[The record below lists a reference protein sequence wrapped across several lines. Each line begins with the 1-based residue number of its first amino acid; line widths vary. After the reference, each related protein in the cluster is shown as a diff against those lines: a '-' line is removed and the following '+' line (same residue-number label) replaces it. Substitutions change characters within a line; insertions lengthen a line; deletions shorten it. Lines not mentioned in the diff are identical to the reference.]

1 MIDLESI
8 EEGDQ
13 IGYHPYPTD
22 PKEDV
27 RCVGYVVRVEGQ
39 TVVVV
44 PEDEPEGTEYEERVH
59 MDRIRAHKEESEI

>member
-22 PKEDV
+22 LKDDV
-27 RCVGYVVRVEGQ
+27 RCVGYVVRVEGK
-39 TVVVV
+39 TVIVV

-59 MDRIRAHKEESEI
+59 MDRIRAHKKESET